1 MIVRVGAEA
10 MGSFQKVT
18 KVSLFILDNLMNC
31 VAPKEVHGCTYDMCV
46 LRAVGCGCT
55 GEPVYAQCLRFNK
68 MSIVEHSASRSTKE
82 GGISLPYPML
92 TSTNDSTWQINMEVQ
107 CIWDAIKITADEVME
122 KKDKAALACLFGPV
136 PDDVLQQIAKKKT
149 MKEAWK
155 SLKTRY
161 LSVDQVKKARV
172 QTLKSQ
178 F

>member
-1 MIVRVGAEA
+1 
-10 MGSFQKVT
+10 
-18 KVSLFILDNLMNC
+18 
-31 VAPKEVHGCTYDMCV
+31 
-46 LRAVGCGCT
+46 
-55 GEPVYAQCLRFNK
+55 

-92 TSTNDSTWQINMEVQ
+92 TSTNDSTWEINMEVQ

-155 SLKTRY
+155 SLKTRF